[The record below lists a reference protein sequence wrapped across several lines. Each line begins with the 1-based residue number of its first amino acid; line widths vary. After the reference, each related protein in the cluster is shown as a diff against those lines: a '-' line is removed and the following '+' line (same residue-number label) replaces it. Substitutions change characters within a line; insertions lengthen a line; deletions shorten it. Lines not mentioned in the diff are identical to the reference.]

1 MNISRTSI
9 KLNKLLFLSVLPA
22 LLIACSGGGG
32 GAGSSSL
39 PTAPTITTAVGQ
51 IQGLVRTYTAPPADT
66 ITSGVGSGS
75 SYSVYEYRGIP
86 YAEAPVNEKRWALPV
101 PVASLGSG
109 VFKAYNFGP
118 ACPQNPRAGSPE
130 KYVNEDC
137 LSLNVTTPS
146 DIRAD
151 EKLPVFFWIHGGAFV
166 GGSSNLYRLDKL
178 ANEGRMIVVS
188 TNYRLGALGFMPN
201 AAFGIPSPS
210 GNAYNGNYGLED
222 QRLAMKWVKDNIA
235 AFGGDNAN
243 ITIAGES
250 AGAGS
255 VCMHIASPDQVVSQ
269 SQVKVKD
276 LFQKA
281 IVQSAGCMQRLPTV
295 QEGSIKNNSIATSL
309 CPGSANVLACMRGQ
323 SIENI
328 LAAQEAY
335 TEANATDVTAISPV
349 TGSYTVPLSF
359 KDASAV
365 DQLVNVPMIMGGTKS
380 ELVLYA
386 GYFWQDSQKAINPGL
401 AINAST
407 IGTWLNI
414 FYPSSVG
421 GNSAITNKY
430 PDLLSPDSNVVAET
444 FGQVLSDY
452 TPQLGINNCLYLHT
466 SDTILKTRS
475 RSNPIYQFEFDDPD
489 APVRGVS
496 IGEPYP
502 PFDMGPVHSSE
513 LNYLFPNLSF
523 TSKIDA
529 PDLSPT
535 SQGLANQMVAYWS
548 NFARTGTPN
557 KSGLPQWS
565 SYAGATVAYGGSS
578 VMLLK
583 PNNVNIY
590 NSDNQHNCS
599 AFWVNQYPNQL
610 R

>member
-1 MNISRTSI
+1 MNIRAVFHLPVRFLALCPI
-9 KLNKLLFLSVLPA
+9 LLA
-22 LLIACSGGGG
+22 LIACSGGGG
-32 GAGSSSL
+32 SSSSL
-39 PTAPTITTAVGQ
+39 TPTPIITTGVGQ
-51 IQGLVRTYTAPPADT
+51 IQGLVRTYSAPPASST
-66 ITSGVGSGS
+66 ILGAASST
-75 SYSVYEYRGIP
+75 SYSVNEYRGIP
-86 YAEAPVNEKRWALPV
+86 YAQAPTKERRWALPV
-101 PVASLGSG
+101 PVNSVGSG
-109 VFKAYNFGP
+109 VYKAYNFGP

-137 LSLNVTTPS
+137 LSLNVTTP
-146 DIRAD
+146 AD
-151 EKLPVFFWIHGGAFV
+151 MQPGEKLPVFFWIHGGAFV

-178 ANEGRMIVVS
+178 ANEGRMVVVS
-188 TNYRLGALGFMPN
+188 ANYRLGALGFMPN
-201 AAFGIPSPS
+201 AAFGIASPS
-210 GNAYNGNYGLED
+210 GAAYNGNYGLED

-235 AFGGDNAN
+235 AFGGDDTN

-255 VCMHIASPDQVVSQ
+255 VCMHIASPNQVVSQ

-281 IVQSAGCMQRLPTV
+281 IIQSAGCMQQLPTV
-295 QEGSIKNNSIATSL
+295 EEGSAKNNSIATSL
-309 CPGSANVLACMRGQ
+309 CPGSADVLACMQGQ

-349 TGSYTVPLSF
+349 TGSYTVPLPF
-359 KDASAV
+359 KVASAT

-386 GYFWQDSQKAINPGL
+386 GYFWQDSQKPVNPGL

-407 IGTWLNI
+407 IETWLSI
-414 FYPSSVG
+414 FYPAP
-421 GNSAITNKY
+421 GNITAITTHY
-430 PDLLSPDSNVVAET
+430 PQLLSANSNIVAET

-466 SDTILKTRS
+466 SDTILRTRS
-475 RSNPIYQFEFDDPD
+475 RTNPIYQFEFADPN
-489 APVRGVS
+489 ALVEGVS

-502 PFDMGPVHSSE
+502 PFKMGPVHSSE

-529 PDLSPT
+529 PDLSPS
-535 SQGLANQMVAYWS
+535 SQYLANQMVAYWS

-557 KSGLPQWS
+557 QSGLPQWS
-565 SYAGATVAYGGSS
+565 PYAGATVPYGGSS
-578 VMLLK
+578 VLLLE
-583 PNNVNIY
+583 PNNVKIY
-590 NSDNQHNCS
+590 NSDNEHSCS
-599 AFWVNQYPNQL
+599 AFWINQYPLKL